1 MKQEKSLKI
10 AIIGVDGSGKSSCF
24 KGVLEELSKIRI
36 AGIGDEVLISEQGNL
51 IKPAINYLNI
61 KSFLGKRAKT
71 IQNRTLYKL
80 AKFSELISRVKVHD
94 EIETKYNP
102 EIILTDGS
110 PLINA
115 LGWGSFYHP
124 DFYSEKQ
131 GKIIMKYIS
140 GTKIPLSQKVFYLK
154 HLPEIFLVN
163 KLGIKFQKPTVVFF
177 LKVNPAKAIKR
188 IQIRGD
194 ERQIHEKIEF
204 LAGLQKA
211 YELICN
217 ILSKTTRVYTINT
230 DNKNL
235 TEVINTIITKI
246 NENN

>member
-1 MKQEKSLKI
+1 MKQGTGLKI
-10 AIIGVDGSGKSSCF
+10 AIIGIDGSGKSSCF
-24 KGVLEELSKIRI
+24 KGVLERLSKRKV
-36 AGIGDEVLISEQGNL
+36 AGIGDEVLVSEKGNL
-51 IKPAINYLNI
+51 IRPTISYLNI

-71 IQNRTLYKL
+71 IQNRTLYKV
-80 AKFSELISRVKVHD
+80 AKFSELVSRVKIHD
-94 EIETKYNP
+94 AIETKYNP

-124 DFYSEKQ
+124 DFYGEKQ
-131 GKIIMKYIS
+131 GEIVMKYMS
-140 GTKIPLSQKVFYLK
+140 GTKIPASQKVFYLK
-154 HLPEIFLVN
+154 HLPEVLLVN
-163 KLGIKFQKPTVVFF
+163 KLGIKFQKPDVVFF
-177 LKVNPAKAIKR
+177 LKVSPTEAIKR
-188 IQIRGD
+188 IQMRGD

-204 LAGLQKA
+204 LEGLQKA
-211 YELICN
+211 YELVCN